1 MATATST
8 PAAKASNVYRLIKS
22 EVFELQAMGLL
33 ALSGTLHMGAAAAA
47 TPGAALPTGG
57 GDFDRKPGLAFA
69 CIAFC
74 ASTRPRYYICR
85 SRCFFMCIQFP
96 GELLSNYSSIMPLHS
111 VAAAAARWRSCCG
124 RWLCG

>member
-8 PAAKASNVYRLIKS
+8 PAAKASNVYQLIKS

-47 TPGAALPTGG
+47 TRDSEQKSAALPTGG

-74 ASTRPRYYICR
+74 ASTRPRSYICR
-85 SRCFFMCIQFP
+85 SRCFFM
-96 GELLSNYSSIMPLHS
+96 LL
-111 VAAAAARWRSCCG
+111 
-124 RWLCG
+124 